1 MLETQTNAIP
11 GHAQSLDPRD
21 NSDMH
26 LGPAYDLQVV
36 LLLTICQSLGP
47 CDSNEVAPSGKQ
59 HMGIETELTELYEGG
74 KGTNILGQV

>member
-1 MLETQTNAIP
+1 MPFLVMLSPWTLETILTCT
-11 GHAQSLDPRD
+11 
-21 NSDMH
+21 
-26 LGPAYDLQVV
+26 LGQHMTLQVV